1 MTDKRSNY
9 LKKRQERDPE
19 LHTKY
24 KATMEEYIAKGHAKR
39 IQVKESDKSDE
50 SLSKK
55 SIWYLPHHPVTHPR
69 KPEKVRIVFDC
80 ATKFRDAYL
89 NDQRLQ

>member
-1 MTDKRSNY
+1 
-9 LKKRQERDPE
+9 
-19 LHTKY
+19 
-24 KATMEEYIAKGHAKR
+24 MEEYIAKGHAKR

-89 NDQRLQ
+89 NDQRLQWPDYANWLVVYYCDPGKKV